1 MQRMQELQDRIRHTL
16 KQKNAILLAHYYQRK
31 EIQEIAHFLGDSL
44 ELARKAQQTKHD
56 IIVFAGVKFMAETA
70 KILNP
75 ERKVLLPSLEAGCS
89 LADSCPPD
97 EFAKF
102 KEQNPDHIVVSYV
115 NTSSEIKAMS
125 DYICTSS
132 NALKVIESIPESRPI
147 IFAPDRNLGH
157 YLNKVTNRNML
168 LWDGVCTVHEAFS
181 MEKITNLKLANMD
194 AKIIAHPESDPII
207 LDVADFIGS
216 TSALLK
222 FVVNDKS
229 EKFIIATEVG
239 ILDKMKLMAPN
250 KTFIPAPIN
259 ENNTCACSECA
270 FMKTINL
277 DNLYASIVEEKYE
290 IIVEP
295 ELARKALIP
304 LQNMIN
310 LY

>member
-1 MQRMQELQDRIRHTL
+1 MQTLQDRIRHTL
-16 KQKNAILLAHYYQRK
+16 EQKNAILLAHYYQRK

-75 ERKVLLPSLEAGCS
+75 DRKVLLPSLEAGCS

-102 KEQNPDHIVVSYV
+102 KEQNPDHLVVSYV

-132 NALKVIESIPESRPI
+132 NAQKVIESIPNTRPI
-147 IFAPDRNLGH
+147 IFAPDKNLGH

-181 MEKITNLKLANMD
+181 MEKMTNLKLANMD
-194 AKIIAHPESDPII
+194 AKIIAHPESDPVV
-207 LDVADFIGS
+207 LDIADFIGS
-216 TSALLK
+216 TSALLNY
-222 FVVNDKS
+222 VINDSS
-229 EKFIIATEVG
+229 EKYIIATEVG
-239 ILDKMKLMAPN
+239 ILNKMRLMAPN
-250 KTFIPAPIN
+250 KKFIPAPIN

-270 FMKTINL
+270 FMKTITL
-277 DNLYASIVEEKYE
+277 ENLYTSIVEEKHE

-310 LY
+310 MN